1 MKTTTISHGISHVW
15 CVNLSDRACETL
27 CERDNIFH
35 TLFHIVF
42 TCLSHGKISHACGIS
57 CEISVKNMW
66 IPCENYHFFT
76 HYFTWFFTCLLL
88 VVPVMQLT
96 DLSEGWWRMEN
107 FFVDC
112 GQMTLTEVFRELN
125 YCLIY
130 VNRSAGTFRTRI
142 ITLSLCSFW
151 RRHQCI
157 TVWTDAWSIRITDIF
172 TTWFSYSCQ

>member
-1 MKTTTISHGISHVW
+1 MWNTVWKGNFFHVFHILFTCLSHGKISHAYEIIMWKMYEYCVKTTTISHRISHVW

-88 VVPVMQLT
+88 VVLWFDV
-96 DLSEGWWRMEN
+96 
-107 FFVDC
+107 
-112 GQMTLTEVFRELN
+112 
-125 YCLIY
+125 LIY
-130 VNRSAGTFRTRI
+130 ASYVKYPSKHPVRI
-142 ITLSLCSFW
+142 LVC
-151 RRHQCI
+151 
-157 TVWTDAWSIRITDIF
+157 
-172 TTWFSYSCQ
+172 